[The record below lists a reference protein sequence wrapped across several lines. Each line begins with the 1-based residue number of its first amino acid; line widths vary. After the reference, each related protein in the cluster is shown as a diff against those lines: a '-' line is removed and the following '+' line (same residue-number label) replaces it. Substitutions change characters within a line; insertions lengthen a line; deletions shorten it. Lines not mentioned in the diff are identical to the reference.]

1 MIKERINQILTEIQ
15 NLINLD
21 FEKYSIIHSDLCK
34 LQGFKD
40 LLTTEWK
47 KISLEDQSNAI
58 PSQIRLLDDFKEMQ
72 ILRDKSVEDITSVLS
87 TGSTFMTKKLIKMLV
102 RLQKLQCIIYRVVE
116 DFGERIKMGNDFDL
130 WKEIKNYLW
139 RLNFVVRLTKHD
151 LKNWEK

>member
-21 FEKYSIIHSDLCK
+21 FDKYSTIHSDLCK